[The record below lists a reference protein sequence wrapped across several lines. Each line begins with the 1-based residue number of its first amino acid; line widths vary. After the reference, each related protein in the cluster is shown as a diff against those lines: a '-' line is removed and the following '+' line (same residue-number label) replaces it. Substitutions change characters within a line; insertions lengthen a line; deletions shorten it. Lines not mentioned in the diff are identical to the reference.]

1 MTLSSLCLI
10 VIVAPLLCMML
21 VVNADVLDVAD
32 VLPNVFDVD
41 VASSC
46 HLVMFIM

>member
-1 MTLSSLCLI
+1 MVSSLYLI

-21 VVNADVLDVAD
+21 VVNVEVLDVAD

-41 VASSC
+41 VVSFC
-46 HLVMFIM
+46 HFTMFIM